1 MCGLTGSAT
10 SLGRSLGRSERSL
23 ADERDLLA
31 HRGPDAGGLFMRPHV
46 AIAHRRLALLD
57 REGGTQPFTVVTADG
72 RRAVVA
78 WNGELYDH
86 AALRPALEREGA
98 RFRTRSDTETLAWLI
113 ALRGVEAL
121 AGVRGMY
128 AIAAYLDGG
137 DGGESGDRADARL
150 VLARDPFGIVPLLHA
165 RVAVDGG
172 FEIRFASEAA
182 PILASP
188 GFRIEPDWPTV
199 AAYLEMP
206 RRSFG
211 ARTLYRGL
219 FAVEPGATVSF
230 DLRDPT
236 LAPIHGR
243 IPAPVPEP
251 AETDLHRAAWRVRE
265 EVIAS
270 VASHL
275 VADDR
280 VCTLLSGGIDS
291 TIVASIARTRSERL
305 VTFAAGAESDATRPG
320 SDLFTARRIAG
331 LLGSEHHEILV
342 GEDDFGERWD
352 ALLAGGHTPL
362 ATPNEIAIAMLGD
375 AIRPHAKAALSG
387 EGADE
392 LFGGYGPPLE
402 ATIAWTESAVPHGT
416 RDAAAFYRA
425 AFGWSPRAVTAELF
439 AGGVADAA
447 FGADDPLGA
456 LLESAYADAGD
467 PTSIDAHLA
476 VLRRVNLVNLLE
488 RLNLSLMRGSVEGRV
503 PFADPKV
510 LASALAAG
518 SAHLFAPSPNH
529 GALATATRTLVT
541 KRVLRHA
548 FADVLSPEVLER
560 PKASFPLPF
569 ERWIAAQSQWIDG
582 PVAREV
588 FSPAARELVRTQAA
602 QHWRLAWPM
611 LNLARW
617 LDLTF
622 GSARRA
628 A

>member
-1 MCGLTGSAT
+1 MCGLTGTVTSTGRRLSRGAT
-10 SLGRSLGRSERSL
+10 TLEG
-23 ADERDLLA
+23 ERDLLA
-31 HRGPDAGGLFMRPHV
+31 HRGPDACGLFVRTHV
-46 AIAHRRLALLD
+46 AIGHRRLALLD
-57 REGGTQPFTVVTADG
+57 REGGVQPFEVATPDG
-72 RRAVVA
+72 RRTVVA

-86 AALRPALEREGA
+86 ASLRPALEQEGA
-98 RFRTRSDTETLAWLI
+98 RFRTRSDTETLAWLV

-121 AGVRGMY
+121 AEVRGMY
-128 AIAAYLDGG
+128 ALAAYL
-137 DGGESGDRADARL
+137 EREERL

-165 RVAVDGG
+165 RVATAGG
-172 FEIRFASEAA
+172 FEIRFASEPA
-182 PILASP
+182 PILASE
-188 GFRIEPDWPTV
+188 GFAVEPDWPSV

-206 RRSFG
+206 RRSFD

-219 FAVEPGATVSF
+219 HAVEPGATVAF
-230 DLRDPT
+230 DLRDPA
-236 LAPIHGR
+236 LRPVHGR
-243 IPAPVPEP
+243 LPAPEPEP
-251 AETDLHRAAWRVRE
+251 AETDVHRAAWRVRE

-291 TIVASIARTRSERL
+291 TIVASIARSRCERL
-305 VTFAAGAESDATRPG
+305 VTFAAGAASDSTRPG

-331 LLGSEHHEILV
+331 LLGSEHHEVLLD
-342 GEDDFGERWD
+342 EDDFGERWE
-352 ALLAGGHTPL
+352 ALLASGRTPL

-402 ATIAWTESAVPHGT
+402 ATIAWTEAGVPHGA
-416 RDAAAFYRA
+416 RDAAAFYRS
-425 AFGWSPRAVTAELF
+425 AFGWSPRTVTAELF
-439 AGGVADAA
+439 AGGVADVA
-447 FGADDPLGA
+447 FGADDPLGD

-467 PTSIDAHLA
+467 PLSIDAHLE

-488 RLNLSLMRGSVEGRV
+488 RLNLSLMQGSVEGRV
-503 PFADPKV
+503 PFADPGV
-510 LASALAAG
+510 RRAALAAG
-518 SAHLFAPSPNH
+518 SAHLFAPGSNH
-529 GALATATRTLVT
+529 GAVATATRTLVT

-569 ERWIAAQSQWIDG
+569 ERWIAAKSGWIDG
-582 PVAREV
+582 PVACAV

-602 QHWRLAWPM
+602 QHWRLAWPV

-617 LDLTF
+617 LDRTF
-622 GSARRA
+622 GSAPRA

>member
-1 MCGLTGSAT
+1 M
-10 SLGRSLGRSERSL
+10 L
-23 ADERDLLA
+23 AAERDLLT

-46 AIAHRRLALLD
+46 AIGHRRLALLD
-57 REGGTQPFTVVTADG
+57 LEGGVQPFTVEAADG
-72 RRAVVA
+72 RRTVVA

-86 AALRPALEREGA
+86 LSLRPALEREGA
-98 RFRTRSDTETLAWLI
+98 RFRTRSDTETLAWLL
-113 ALRGVEAL
+113 ALRGVDAL

-128 AIAAYLDGG
+128 AVAVYFERD
-137 DGGESGDRADARL
+137 ERL
-150 VLARDPFGIVPLLHA
+150 VLVRDPFGIVPLLHA

-172 FEIRFASEAA
+172 FEVRFASEPA

-188 GFRIEPDWPTV
+188 GFRVEPDWPTV

-219 FAVEPGATVSF
+219 HAVEPGATVTF
-230 DLRDPT
+230 DLRDPA
-236 LAPIHGR
+236 LEPAHGR
-243 IPAPVPEP
+243 LPAPEPEP

-291 TIVASIARTRSERL
+291 TIVASIARTRGERL

-342 GEDDFGERWD
+342 GEDAFGERWD
-352 ALLAGGHTPL
+352 ALVGDGHLPL

-375 AIRPHAKAALSG
+375 AIAPHAKATLSG

-402 ATIAWTESAVPHGT
+402 ATIAWTEAEVPHGP

-503 PFADPKV
+503 PFADPRV

-529 GALATATRTLVT
+529 GALATSTRTLVT

-548 FADVLSPEVLER
+548 FADILSPEVLER

-569 ERWIAAQSQWIDG
+569 ERWIAARASWIDG

-602 QHWRLAWPM
+602 QHWRLAWPV

-617 LDLTF
+617 LDRTF
-622 GSARRA
+622 GSQARA